1 MVIDPVSFSNK
12 LKSTKSR
19 PRRQNFFSMWGKK
32 INKRLFYYI
41 LTLSSSVLIS
51 ACSTVPPK
59 TVPMPPITPSI
70 PGPRMDTM
78 HTVGPGETLW
88 RIGKMYE
95 VPVNDIVR
103 ANDISSAENLKMG
116 QSLRIPNAAQL
127 KPVVTLY
134 PSDKWKYIIIHH
146 SGTEDG
152 SALQFHRWH
161 LNKGWDKGV
170 GYHFVIDSNESSKQ
184 DGQIESTPRWIKQE
198 DGAHCKAGDM
208 NTRGIGICLVGNFDK
223 ERVSDKQMESLVLL
237 VNKLRRHYKIPLN
250 RIMGHGEV
258 SGASTHCPG
267 RQFPWREFI
276 DRLNSAPPDQ

>member
-1 MVIDPVSFSNK
+1 MVIDLSFSSSKPQAANSRSRWRNI
-12 LKSTKSR
+12 LSIRDQKS
-19 PRRQNFFSMWGKK
+19 
-32 INKRLFYYI
+32 NKRLLFHI
-41 LTLSSSVLIS
+41 LTFSFSILIS
-51 ACSTVPPK
+51 ACSTTPPK
-59 TVPMPPITPSI
+59 TIPMPPIAPSI

-88 RIGKMYE
+88 RIGKMYD

-116 QSLRIPNAAQL
+116 QSLTIPNAARL

-170 GYHFVIDSNESSKQ
+170 GYHFVIDRNESSKQ

-223 ERVSDKQMESLVLL
+223 ERVSEKQMESLVFL
-237 VNKLRRHYKIPLN
+237 VNKLRRHYKVPLN

-258 SGASTHCPG
+258 TGASTHCPG

-276 DRLNSAPPDQ
+276 ERLNAAPPD

>member
-1 MVIDPVSFSNK
+1 MDIKISLFK
-12 LKSTKSR
+12 LKAPNPGSSHCRRSVMPTYLKFLDKR
-19 PRRQNFFSMWGKK
+19 P
-32 INKRLFYYI
+32 LYYI
-41 LTLSSSVLIS
+41 FVLSSSFLIS

-59 TVPMPPITPSI
+59 TIPMPPVGPAV
-70 PGPRMDTM
+70 PGPRMDTF

-88 RIGKMYE
+88 RIGKMYD

-116 QSLRIPNAAQL
+116 QQLTIPNASQL

-134 PSDKWKYIIIHH
+134 PSEKWKYIIIHH

-184 DGQIESTPRWIKQE
+184 DGQLESTPRWIKQE

-223 ERVSDKQMESLVLL
+223 ERVSEKQMESLVLL

-276 DRLNSAPPDQ
+276 ERLQAAPPD